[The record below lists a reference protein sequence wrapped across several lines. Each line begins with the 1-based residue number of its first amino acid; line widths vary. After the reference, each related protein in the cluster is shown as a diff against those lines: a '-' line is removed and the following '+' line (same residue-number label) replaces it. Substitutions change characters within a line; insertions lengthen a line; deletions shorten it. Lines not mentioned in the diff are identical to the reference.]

1 MKRLAVIILAVAALV
16 LPVNADAAIKPPK
29 GIEWGSDYGSVL
41 AAVAKD
47 GMVWGEDI
55 ELSDDNDIQI
65 MSFDFQGIN
74 MEYGRFCFDEAGY
87 LNIFVS
93 YGFMSPSSLSDLY
106 DEISGYGTL
115 QENSKGS
122 FGDEE
127 FTLYWKDED
136 GSLMSLDYR
145 PGIGALGMATLTMSK

>member
-1 MKRLAVIILAVAALV
+1 MRKLTLIAMALFVLILPA
-16 LPVNADAAIKPPK
+16 NAKADIKPPLV
-29 GIEWGSDYGSVL
+29 EWGADYGSVL
-41 AAVAKD
+41 ATVAKD

-74 MEYGRFCFDEAGY
+74 MEYGMFCFDETGH
-87 LNIFVS
+87 LNIFTA
-93 YGFMSPSSLSDLY
+93 YGFMSSSSLSDLY
-106 DEISGYGTL
+106 DEIDGYGTL

-127 FTLYWKDED
+127 FTLYWKDEK
-136 GSLMSLDYR
+136 GSLMSLNQF
-145 PGIGALGMATLTMSK
+145 PGIGALNMVTLTMSK